1 MSGGTQNMT
10 AFEYGY
16 NVNGCTTFQATTAI
30 TNKQTNVYELMES
43 MSYFNE
49 EQRLPRTDD

>member
-1 MSGGTQNMT
+1 MCGGTQNMT

-16 NVNGCTTFQATTAI
+16 NVNGSTTFQATKAI

-49 EQRLPRTDD
+49 EQRLPR